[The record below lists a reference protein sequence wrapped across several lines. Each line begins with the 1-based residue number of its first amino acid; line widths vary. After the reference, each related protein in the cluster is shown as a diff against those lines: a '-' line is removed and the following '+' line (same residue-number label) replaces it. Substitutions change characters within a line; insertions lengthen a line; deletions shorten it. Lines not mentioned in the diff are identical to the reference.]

1 MICRPSMDNKWTSKH
16 SIHVAIGYL
25 LPACITTLAL
35 IMEFALDEC
44 NPWKPRFGEGSCFF
58 AHKKSKW
65 LWLFGPIT
73 VMLALNV
80 IGCIMIV
87 TKIWRQNRK
96 RDKLGLQSRNQ
107 QTSKMDN
114 TLRSIPQVGA
124 VLQDSHRHGR
134 HLDVRDTLSNRGG
147 KGTLLVLHGRAEHAA
162 GGLHL
167 LVVRLHEEGV
177 HGRLWEAEDR

>member
-35 IMEFALDEC
+35 IMEFTLDEC

-73 VMLALNV
+73 VMLALNI

-107 QTSKMDN
+107 QTSKMDKCAQYFKIAIGMGIIW
-114 TLRSIPQVGA
+114 TFEI
-124 VLQDSHRHGR
+124 
-134 HLDVRDTLSNRGG
+134 LSQIAEG
-147 KGTLLVLHGRAEHAA
+147 KGHFWYFTDVLNMLQGVYIFWSFVCTRRVFTVVFGRRKIE
-162 GGLHL
+162 
-167 LVVRLHEEGV
+167 
-177 HGRLWEAEDR
+177 